1 MKVYDVM
8 SKEVKTV
15 KRDTPARKAYKIMKE
30 GGFRH
35 MPVVD
40 GDKLV
45 GIISDRDLRLI
56 MSVADADSSELS
68 VDHIPKDMKV
78 GKIMTADPAILVPTT
93 DLRQAISLMTRHKI
107 GALPVVE
114 GGKLVGIVTQI
125 DLMKL
130 LINLL

>member
-8 SKEVKTV
+8 NKEVETV
-15 KRDTPARKAYKIMKE
+15 NRDTTAREAYKIMKN

-45 GIISDRDLRLI
+45 GIISDRDLRLV
-56 MSVADADSSELS
+56 MTVADSSELS
-68 VDHIPKDMKV
+68 ATDIPKDIKV
-78 GKIMTADPAILVPTT
+78 NKVMTADPAILVPDT
-93 DLRQAISLMTRHKI
+93 DLRQAVSLMTRHKI

-114 GGKLVGIVTQI
+114 KGKLVGIVTQI

-130 LINLL
+130 LVNLL

>member
-8 SKEVKTV
+8 NKEVKTV
-15 KRDTPARKAYKIMKE
+15 KRDTTAREVYEIMKE

-45 GIISDRDLRLI
+45 GIISDRDLRLV
-56 MSVADADSSELS
+56 MSVADSDSSELS
-68 VDHIPKDMKV
+68 VDDIPKDIKV
-78 GKIMTADPAILVPTT
+78 SKVMTDDPAILVPDT
-93 DLRQAISLMTRHKI
+93 DLRQAVSLMTRHKI

-114 GGKLVGIVTQI
+114 CGKLVGIVTQI

>member
-8 SKEVKTV
+8 NREVKTV
-15 KRDTPARKAYKIMKE
+15 KRDTTARDAYDIMVK

-45 GIISDRDLRLI
+45 GIISDRDLRLV
-56 MSVADADSSELS
+56 MSVAGDGSSELS
-68 VDHIPKDMKV
+68 VDDIPEDIKV
-78 GKIMTADPAILVPTT
+78 GKIMTADPAILVPDT
-93 DLRQAISLMTRHKI
+93 DLRQAVSLMTRHKI
-107 GALPVVE
+107 GALPVVA

-130 LINLL
+130 LVNLL

>member
-8 SKEVKTV
+8 SKEVETV
-15 KRDTPARKAYKIMKE
+15 NRDTTAREAYKIMKK

-45 GIISDRDLRLI
+45 GIISDRVLRLV
-56 MSVADADSSELS
+56 MTVADSSELS
-68 VDHIPKDMKV
+68 AKDIPKDIKV
-78 GKIMTADPAILVPTT
+78 SKVMTADPAILVPET
-93 DLRQAISLMTRHKI
+93 DLRQAVSLMTRHKI

-114 GGKLVGIVTQI
+114 KGKLVGIVTQI

-130 LINLL
+130 LTNLL